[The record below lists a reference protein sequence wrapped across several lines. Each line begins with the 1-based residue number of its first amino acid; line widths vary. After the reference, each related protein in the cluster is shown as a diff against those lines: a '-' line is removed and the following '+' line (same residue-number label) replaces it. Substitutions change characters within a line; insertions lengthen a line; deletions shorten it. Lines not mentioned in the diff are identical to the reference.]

1 MRLWQL
7 DKVNTVELSLACC
20 CNREDCDETFCQ
32 EYAEIIVN
40 GNSTVLN
47 WLTTFP
53 LTVIGISGDIRIVLR
68 KGQRLLAYLHGTW
81 SNNNLTGLLEAQN
94 LDGSPA
100 SGTASLG
107 GVAVL
112 TVSGG
117 GTATVVVTV
126 TGTYDGDPVS
136 VSYTWTKEE
145 GFQYLCTNKVP
156 APIESGNKYVCTGPV
171 LSGGTCLACA
181 VNPNPATYKITLNLT
196 QVLEDVTFPE
206 SYPFG
211 KWMDCYQYYNR
222 EFLVYQESGCK
233 WKSNE
238 IQRPLSRGWWLDNS
252 SRCPPD
258 AGGVDPLPRVQLDA
272 LVDFVDDVQ
281 VLQWRVTVRFGGNLL
296 PPIGIPGYPVNIV
309 IYLFAVVEDRDCTA
323 TVTATG
329 EAGSAII
336 EVLT

>member
-1 MRLWQL
+1 M
-7 DKVNTVELSLACC
+7 ELSLACC

-32 EYAEIIVN
+32 LYGEIEVN
-40 GNSTVLN
+40 GNITVLN

-68 KGQRLLAYLHGTW
+68 KGQRLLAHINGTSTW
-81 SNNNLTGLLEAQN
+81 SNANLIGLLEAQN

-112 TVSGG
+112 TVTGDAG
-117 GTATVVVTV
+117 TVVVTV

-145 GFQYLCTNKVP
+145 VFQYLCTNKVP
-156 APIESGNKYVCTGPV
+156 APVESGNKHVCTSPV

-181 VNPNPATYKITLNLT
+181 VNPNPATYKITLNLPHM
-196 QVLEDVTFPE
+196 LEDSTWPE
-206 SYPFG
+206 SYPNG
-211 KWMDCYQYYNR
+211 KWMDCFQYYNR
-222 EFLVYQESGCK
+222 EFLVYQQSGCK
-233 WKSNE
+233 WTSNE
-238 IQRPLSRGWWLDNS
+238 VQRPVSREWYLGTS
-252 SRCPPD
+252 SRCPPE
-258 AGGVDPLPRVQLDA
+258 AGLVDPLPRVQLEA

-281 VLQWRVTVRFGGNLL
+281 VLQWRVTVRLAGNLL
-296 PPIGIPGYPVNIV
+296 PPIGIPGYPVNMVLYMFAIV
-309 IYLFAVVEDRDCTA
+309 VDRDCTA

-329 EAGSAII
+329 EAGSALI